1 MYNSKNTN
9 KKNKNNSLKNEGDN
23 ISIPVFLK
31 DSYCYNHQKF
41 NKYYLKYSKKGLCEL
56 CLNERKENRDHYESF
71 KEEEADNLFKKKEEE
86 LNKELNLIN
95 FLNQKFEECINTL
108 QEKFQKNMANLLK
121 MNDLKHDILTSLQII
136 QNNNTIISNVK
147 SLKFKSID
155 DFIYKEDD
163 SIENKLKNIFK
174 QFKSELDINN
184 LYFGKDKKGN
194 NSSASAY
201 LNGPFN
207 NLVQNEEETL
217 VTDLKGLKEDKLICV
232 SFDNGKAKIFNLFK
246 YK

>member
-1 MYNSKNTN
+1 
-9 KKNKNNSLKNEGDN
+9 
-23 ISIPVFLK
+23 
-31 DSYCYNHQKF
+31 
-41 NKYYLKYSKKGLCEL
+41 
-56 CLNERKENRDHYESF
+56 
-71 KEEEADNLFKKKEEE
+71 
-86 LNKELNLIN
+86 
-95 FLNQKFEECINTL
+95 
-108 QEKFQKNMANLLK
+108 MANLLK
-121 MNDLKHDILTSLQII
+121 MNNLKHDILTSLQII

-201 LNGPFN
+201 LNGSFN
-207 NLVQNEEETL
+207 NLVQNEDETL

-232 SFDNGKAKIFNLFK
+232 SFDNGKAKIFNLNINEDQYPLCTISEFQPQQGIFSLYVSNNK
-246 YK
+246 NNIWFSNNENDSDIIYLSGYEEIKVIQMNNNYSSYNILYTSYLLFYLIFFMIERISQAQKSK